1 MGGSPVCDAV
11 CWRERLPTLSVVR
24 LQIPVL
30 VAGRVRLYTKR
41 QTLLSVCL
49 GGTPAVDVRGRYIR
63 VGIEV
68 RFALLIMSYIVAMTT
83 GIMSSATRTTVMR
96 AGVRHGRMVFCIF
109 FPTTVGED

>member
-1 MGGSPVCDAV
+1 MGSPVCDAV

-49 GGTPAVDVRGRYIR
+49 GGTPAVDVRGTMIGVVGAAAGIYIQ

-68 RFALLIMSYIVAMTT
+68 RFVSLIV
-83 GIMSSATRTTVMR
+83 GRFCSSHHVIHCCNDYGHYVECNTQYR
-96 AGVRHGRMVFCIF
+96 
-109 FPTTVGED
+109 